1 MFKKLRNIFFL
12 ILLFFPNFLFAEEKI
27 IFVDIDFIYTNTI
40 AGKKINKQIQD
51 KAKNIK
57 KNVDD
62 YNNKIKVEREK
73 LINQKNVLAK
83 EEFNKISLE
92 LNNKIKEYNNKIS
105 IMNKE
110 LLNLRNKGKIKF
122 SEKLKDIL
130 KQYAENNSVELIINK
145 KNILLG
151 KNNLD
156 ATQDILKIFDK
167 NIKEIKLK

>member
-1 MFKKLRNIFFL
+1 MSPATK
-12 ILLFFPNFLFAEEKI
+12 
-27 IFVDIDFIYTNTI
+27 
-40 AGKKINKQIQD
+40 
-51 KAKNIK
+51 
-57 KNVDD
+57 
-62 YNNKIKVEREK
+62 
-73 LINQKNVLAK
+73 
-83 EEFNKISLE
+83 
-92 LNNKIKEYNNKIS
+92 

>member
-12 ILLFFPNFLFAEEKI
+12 IFLLFPNFLIAEEKI
-27 IFVDIDFIYTNTI
+27 IFVDIDYIYTNTI

-57 KNVDD
+57 NDVDD
-62 YNNKIKVEREK
+62 YNKKIKIEREK

-92 LNNKIKEYNNKIS
+92 LNDKIKKYNNEIS

-110 LLNLRNKGKIKF
+110 LLNLRDKGKIKF
-122 SEKLKDIL
+122 SEKLEDVL

>member
-57 KNVDD
+57 NDVDD
-62 YNNKIKVEREK
+62 YNNKIKAEREK

>member
-57 KNVDD
+57 NDVDD